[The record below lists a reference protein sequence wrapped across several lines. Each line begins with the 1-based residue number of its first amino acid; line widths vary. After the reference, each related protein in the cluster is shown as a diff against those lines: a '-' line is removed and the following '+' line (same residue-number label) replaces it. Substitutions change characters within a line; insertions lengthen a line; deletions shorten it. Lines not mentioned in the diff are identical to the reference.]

1 MSNPTGLIVALMFAT
16 IVTMAVVNLLSLFAE
31 RLKATGGVLADVGE
45 TLWLILVMLIS
56 LSMFWQCIDILNI
69 EDWSFTEFLF
79 IVLGASILF
88 FSTTSIP
95 KFKKNPDSEIKRLK
109 ENRVFFY
116 LMASFQA
123 WLLLL
128 DATLGAAPVFF
139 IFFRLICFGS
149 MIAAAVSSSAKALWL
164 SSAAFVA
171 SLVILIVLQ
180 SLASRI

>member
-95 KFKKNPDSEIKRLK
+95 KFKISDGEIKRLK

>member
-95 KFKKNPDSEIKRLK
+95 KFKISDSEIQRIK
-109 ENRVFFY
+109 ENSVFFC

-128 DATLGAAPVFF
+128 DATLGAAPFFF